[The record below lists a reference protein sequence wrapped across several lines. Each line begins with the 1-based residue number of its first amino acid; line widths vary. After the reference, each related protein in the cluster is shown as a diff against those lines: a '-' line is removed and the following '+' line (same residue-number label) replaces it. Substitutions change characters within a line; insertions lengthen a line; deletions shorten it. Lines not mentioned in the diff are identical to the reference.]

1 MSRRLGITQSMITS
15 TGNNMGKKENWVI
28 VNRGYP
34 VEVFA
39 GVAMYNASVPPQS
52 LKRRVK
58 HSDRTLRSGCIH
70 QLNIKVDIN

>member
-34 VEVFA
+34 VAVSP

-52 LKRRVK
+52 LKSETFKQHTPEWVYSSIK
-58 HSDRTLRSGCIH
+58 H
-70 QLNIKVDIN
+70 